1 MKLTKRII
9 DVDNHIANMIKKYR
23 INSGYSQKELA
34 QKAGISSQQV
44 QKYESMKSKINAAK
58 LYEFALILEIPLY
71 NFFESENSLKKYKWL
86 YFPKR
91 IGKKFVDI
99 GQQEFLQLVANFS
112 RIDSYVIRKSILNVV
127 ENLAIKSCNK

>member
-71 NFFESENSLKKYKWL
+71 SFFERHEDILMQIGYLK
-86 YFPKR
+86 
-91 IGKKFVDI
+91 
-99 GQQEFLQLVANFS
+99 
-112 RIDSYVIRKSILNVV
+112 
-127 ENLAIKSCNK
+127 